1 MRSKQIILRS
11 TGMQFRCRLSNRG
24 WGLYGVGRCHLVVL
38 GDDGRMQSIR
48 IALIGYGN
56 AGRIFH
62 APLVSGVPGLQLAVV
77 CSGKPEAVLTDW
89 PDVQVVPTPQ
99 AAFDDPNIDLV
110 VIATGNDS
118 HFPLARDALLA
129 GKHVV
134 VDKPCT
140 VTLVQ
145 TQELLALA
153 QSRGKVMAVFQNRRW
168 DADFLA
174 LRQVLESGVL
184 GRIVHFESH
193 FDRYRPMVPDRWR
206 EQELPGSGLWFDLG
220 PHLLDQALQL
230 FGLPDDVML
239 DLAVQ
244 RDGAVVNDYFH
255 AQLRYSGSTA
265 GLRVVLHG
273 SALVPAVGP
282 RFSVHGTRGSFVKY
296 GLDVQEDALKA
307 GARPQWCGAEA
318 WGKDPQVGTL
328 TMHREAWTQ
337 TSAAPDLAG
346 NYLHYYAQLRDHVLG
361 VRAEPPVTPQQVEQ
375 VMRLLTLGEQ
385 SAREGRFVPC

>member
-1 MRSKQIILRS
+1 
-11 TGMQFRCRLSNRG
+11 MQP
-24 WGLYGVGRCHLVVL
+24 
-38 GDDGRMQSIR
+38 IR
-48 IALIGYGN
+48 VALIGYGN

-62 APLVSGVPGLQLAVV
+62 APLISGVPGLQLAVV

-89 PDVQVVPTPQ
+89 PTVQVVPTSQ
-99 AAFDDPNIDLV
+99 LAFDDPTIDLV
-110 VIATGNDS
+110 VIATGNES
-118 HFPLARDALLA
+118 HFPLARTALQA

-140 VTLVQ
+140 VTLAQ

-153 QSRGKVMAVFQNRRW
+153 MAEGKVMAVFQNRRW

-174 LRQVLESGVL
+174 LCQVLESGVL

-193 FDRYRPMVPDRWR
+193 FDRYRPTVPDRWR
-206 EQELPGSGLWFDLG
+206 EQNLPGSGLWFDLG
-220 PHLLDQALQL
+220 SHLLDQALQL
-230 FGLPDDVML
+230 FGVPDDVML

-255 AQLRYSGSTA
+255 AQLRYLGNHSDVHA

-282 RFSVHGTRGSFVKY
+282 RFVVHGTRGSFVKY

-307 GARPQWCGAEA
+307 GARPLWGATDA

-328 TMHREAWTQ
+328 TIHREAWTQ

-346 NYLHYYAQLRDHVLG
+346 NYLQYYAQLRDHLRG
-361 VRAEPPVTPQQVEQ
+361 ERAEPPVTPQQVER
-375 VMRLLTLGEQ
+375 VMQLLTLGEQ
-385 SAREGRFVPC
+385 SAREGRFTPC

>member
-1 MRSKQIILRS
+1 
-11 TGMQFRCRLSNRG
+11 
-24 WGLYGVGRCHLVVL
+24 
-38 GDDGRMQSIR
+38 MQSIR
-48 IALIGYGN
+48 VALIGYGN

-62 APLVSGVPGLQLAVV
+62 APLISGVPGLQLAVV
-77 CSGKPEAVLTDW
+77 CSGKPEAVLADW
-89 PDVQVVPTPQ
+89 PSVRVVPTPQ
-99 AAFDDPNIDLV
+99 AAFDDVTIDLV
-110 VIATGNDS
+110 AIATGNES
-118 HFPLARDALLA
+118 HFALAREALLA

-140 VTLVQ
+140 VTLAQ

-153 QSRGKVMAVFQNRRW
+153 KAQGKVMAVFQNRRW

-174 LRQVLESGVL
+174 LCQVLESGVL

-193 FDRYRPMVPDRWR
+193 FDRYRPVVPDRWR
-206 EQELPGSGLWFDLG
+206 EQDLPGSGLWFDLG

-230 FGLPDDVML
+230 FGVPDDVML

-255 AQLRYSGSTA
+255 AQLRYSGENA

-282 RFSVHGTRGSFVKY
+282 RFVVHGTRGSFVKY

-307 GARPQWCGAEA
+307 GTRPQWGETEA
-318 WGKDPQVGTL
+318 WGKDPQLGTL
-328 TMHREAWTQ
+328 TIHREAWTQ
-337 TSAAPDLAG
+337 TSAAPDMSG
-346 NYLHYYAQLRDHVLG
+346 NYLQYYVQLRDHLCG
-361 VRAEPPVTPQQVEQ
+361 QRDAPPVTPEQVEQ
-375 VMRLLTLGEQ
+375 VMQLLTFGEQ
-385 SAREGRFVPC
+385 SAREGRFVPCTVPL